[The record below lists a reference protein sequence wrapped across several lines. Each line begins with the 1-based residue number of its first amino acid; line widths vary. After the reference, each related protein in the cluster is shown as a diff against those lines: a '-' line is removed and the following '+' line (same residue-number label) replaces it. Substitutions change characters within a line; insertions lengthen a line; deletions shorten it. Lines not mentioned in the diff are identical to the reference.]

1 MNKKLYI
8 ISALL
13 ILYSANVSMA
23 QEISRKSYYT
33 FERIEEITP
42 WLVSPNSAG
51 LVYNKA
57 EHNLSNAGGYFKSLS
72 GDYRNYNQ
80 AKSIDNFGVQ
90 TQSYTRIKN
99 LFFYGSFNYDYA
111 IRKDQA
117 WLGTTYENTNINPVL
132 DSIPGKNIRE
142 AYILSAKVAYKFSD
156 LFAGGIA
163 FKYNAASSSKKI
175 DGRNKN
181 NFSALYVSPAVSFT
195 TRYLNLGLNLN
206 YGHNGENVEYKYYGE
221 VTNKYLC
228 YMEGLFIYNTSPINE
243 SLVRVRRYEKNI
255 FGGGLQLELKLG
267 NFSFYNSLNADYCK
281 ESDYEDQE
289 VKRRYARVENLTY
302 DYTGILKYTGTAI
315 DNTLTVKYTSAE
327 DLSYNVITNNE
338 PVPGTLNLW
347 EFYEYGSVLR
357 YTSQMRNLT
366 AEYRGFIKKN
376 EYISK
381 VDFTLGFGYS
391 NLERAEKIYPAEYRQ
406 ENKVFDY
413 YARVN
418 KNFLFGANILKIS
431 LCGGVSNGTGN
442 PLTEKD
448 PLTTG
453 LLRLNKGLLAHDYVY
468 RISDSYRA
476 GAGVDYAYI
485 INKQKGQTLNI
496 GVDYL
501 YRKLTKV
508 AGGVYD
514 LLPEFSAL
522 EKSCRSSVS
531 VRLNYNF

>member
-8 ISALL
+8 IGALL
-13 ILYSANVSMA
+13 ILFSANVSKA
-23 QEISRKSYYT
+23 QEIARKSYYT
-33 FERIEEITP
+33 FERLEEITP
-42 WLVSPNSAG
+42 WLVSPNGSG
-51 LVYNKA
+51 LVYNTA
-57 EHNLSNAGGYFKSLS
+57 ENNLSNVGGYFNNIS

-80 AKSIDNFGVQ
+80 AKSMDNFGVQ
-90 TQSYTRIKN
+90 TKSYTRIKN
-99 LFFYGSFNYDYA
+99 LFFYGSFTYDYA
-111 IRKDQA
+111 VRKDQA

-142 AYILSAKVAYKFSD
+142 AYILNAKVAYRFSD
-156 LFAGGIA
+156 LFAGGIV
-163 FKYNAASSSKKI
+163 FKYNAATSSKRI

-181 NFSALYVSPAVSFT
+181 NFSALYVSPGISFT

-206 YGHNGENVEYKYYGE
+206 YGHNGEDVEYKYYGE

-228 YMEGLFIYNTSPINE
+228 YMEGLFIYNFAPVNE
-243 SLVRVRRYEKNI
+243 TLIRYRRYEKNI

-267 NFSFYNSLNADYCK
+267 NLSFYNNLNADYCK
-281 ESDYEDQE
+281 ENDYEDQA
-289 VKRRYARVENLTY
+289 VKRRYAKVENLTY
-302 DYTGILKYTGTAI
+302 DYTGILKYAGAAM
-315 DNTLTVKYTSAE
+315 DNALTVKYRSTE
-327 DLSYNVITNNE
+327 DLSYNIITINE

-347 EFYEYGSVLR
+347 EFYEYGSALR
-357 YTSQMRNLT
+357 YTSQIRTLT

-391 NLERAEKIYPAEYRQ
+391 DLERVEKIYPAEYRQ

-413 YARVN
+413 YANVN

-431 LCGGVSNGTGN
+431 LRGGFSNGSGA
-442 PLTEKD
+442 PLTQKD

-453 LLRLNKGLLAHDYVY
+453 LLKLNKGLLAHDYVY
-468 RISDSYRA
+468 RVSDSYRV
-476 GAGVDYAYI
+476 GAGVDYSYI

-508 AGGVYD
+508 KSGVYD
-514 LLPEFSAL
+514 LFPRFSAL
-522 EKSCRSSVS
+522 EKSSRSSVS